1 MNASKGI
8 LIALG
13 AVVIVAGALFLVWF
27 VDVDQTEEARLPDV
41 KVEGGN
47 APEYN
52 VETGS
57 VTVEESTVNVP
68 VPEVDVNMNEEK
80 MDVPSGISVNP
91 PKADGPAAEK

>member
-27 VDVDQTEEARLPDV
+27 VDVDQTEEARLPEV
-41 KVEGGN
+41 KIEGGN
-47 APEYN
+47 TPEYN

-68 VPEVDVNMNEEK
+68 VPEVDVKMNEEK
-80 MDVPSGISVNP
+80 MEVPSGISVNP
-91 PKADGPAAEK
+91 PAAHGPAAEK